1 MNVTAAAHEFM
12 HMIIAQVFVFE
23 TWWIHQI
30 MHLVAVAVPSG
41 FSLLSAYWLLR
52 FVWHRHEVRTAAA
65 RRPDPTAPIDGQHLA
80 THGLISGVFRYVFC
94 NTRRDQLFMVLIAL
108 LAMPI
113 LYITLELPKRIINEA
128 INGDQFPV
136 DVFGEALS
144 QVEYLFLLCSVFLFM
159 VCLNCGLKY
168 LVNVY
173 KGRVA
178 ETLNRIMR
186 WQLYRSWRDAG
197 PREDGPALI
206 PVVVQ
211 EVEPIGGFAGQALA
225 VPVLQGGTF
234 LTILTFMIM
243 QEPILGAA
251 AVALLPFQLAIIPRL
266 QMRINR
272 LARGRA
278 KEVRTLG
285 SLIAAPETEDSK
297 GERAILAS
305 LERIKEIRFQIHR
318 RKFFMK
324 SLNNFISHL
333 TPFLFYAIGGYLI
346 IQDRLTFGALVA
358 VVAAHK
364 DFTPPLKEL
373 FAYYQALEDVRVRYE
388 EIRRFLAG
396 TPANEHP
403 DMAIDALDSILSV
416 SPQPASHH
424 QLASS

>member
-1 MNVTAAAHEFM
+1 MNVTTTAHDFM

-30 MHLVAVAVPSG
+30 MHLVAVAVPAG
-41 FSLLSAYWLLR
+41 FSILLLYWFLR
-52 FVWHRHEVRTAAA
+52 FLWDHHNARSSNA
-65 RRPDPTAPIDGQHLA
+65 RRPQPTGPLDDRRLSA
-80 THGLISGVFRYVFC
+80 HGLVSGVFRYVFRY
-94 NTRRDQLFMVLIAL
+94 TRRDQLFMVLIAL

-113 LYITLELPKRIINEA
+113 LYVTLELPKRIINKA

-144 QVEYLFLLCSVFLFM
+144 QVEYLFLLCSFFLFM
-159 VCLNCGLKY
+159 VSLNCGVKY
-168 LVNVY
+168 LVNIY
-173 KGRVA
+173 QGRVA
-178 ETLNRIMR
+178 ETLNRLMR
-186 WQLYRSWRDAG
+186 WQLYRSWRDTG

-211 EVEPIGGFAGQALA
+211 EVEPVGGFAGQALA

-234 LTILTFMIM
+234 LTILIFMVM

-272 LARGRA
+272 LARRRA

-285 SLIAAPETEDSK
+285 CLIAAPDIEYTK
-297 GERAILAS
+297 GEGAILAS
-305 LERIKEIRFQIHR
+305 LDRIKEIRFQIHR

-333 TPFLFYAIGGYLI
+333 TPFLFYAIGGYLV
-346 IQDRLTFGALVA
+346 IQGRLTFGALVA
-358 VVAAHK
+358 VIAAHK
-364 DFTPPLKEL
+364 DLTPPLKEL

-396 TPANEHP
+396 MPANEHP
-403 DMAIDALDSILSV
+403 SMAIDTPDRILSV
-416 SPQPASHH
+416 SPQLTSHH